1 MKKSMKST
9 AAMLLAAILTLSLG
23 VWAQAEGLTG
33 AAALYES
40 ASSAVVGVYAM
51 GETWSRESGASIAER
66 DYGTGLYVDERGY
79 VLTCWHLIQSADF
92 V

>member
-33 AAALYES
+33 AVALYES

-51 GETWSRESGASIAER
+51 GETWSRESGA
-66 DYGTGLYVDERGY
+66 
-79 VLTCWHLIQSADF
+79 
-92 V
+92 